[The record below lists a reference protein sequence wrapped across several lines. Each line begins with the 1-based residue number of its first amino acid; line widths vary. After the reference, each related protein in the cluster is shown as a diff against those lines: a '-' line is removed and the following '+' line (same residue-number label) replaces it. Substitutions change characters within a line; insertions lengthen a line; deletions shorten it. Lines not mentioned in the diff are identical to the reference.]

1 MKILKAYFKNFQGF
15 YTGMNLVEL
24 KLDFTKGINSAF
36 NVIFGKNASGK
47 STLLSILQPFP
58 GTNDNRSDIIRAGHE
73 GRKDIIFQDTPD
85 KIYRITIIYPVEVKG
100 KRPTEKCYIY
110 KLNEGA
116 SIDDK
121 NGWTNLN
128 PNGGKQTYITALE
141 DYLHITKDFFMV
153 GRLGGVDNFIDLN
166 KSDRKKFIANFL
178 PDVDPYLTA
187 NEIVSKKVTTQKKM
201 MVTFGEEL
209 NKLAPQAECEAN
221 LSRINTQLTDLNEE
235 LEKQNQI
242 FGSSKGFVDNIL
254 ESTTETLPELR
265 DFART
270 GVNPLI
276 DEIKSLEEKIQ
287 KLKDNLRSF
296 TSKEELEADI
306 EKINAEIIKL
316 SEAKAKKESNKA
328 TAIQNQAN
336 FKLEMDKLSARLS
349 AVQSKIGLLESL
361 NAQLDQRL
369 EEEKGYLAEKEEFKK
384 PIFKHFANM
393 TPEVMIT
400 FKGLVTEL
408 RIMLNEVRNAYDE
421 AGLRSLSL
429 TDSKSINKE
438 MFEMTAACKK
448 ATATIERIAESKA
461 KLPLLE
467 ANAKSESILLKRP
480 TECKIDKCPFISAAL
495 EFEGATLEYKR
506 VLKIIETSSEE
517 EEKAKIILEDYQPK
531 IKFLSSYEKSYAK
544 IAEHFKSQPLL
555 KLYPKIQDITLSID
569 KYLEAITISS
579 IEFDE
584 LMNIDHIESYVNH
597 KANLAKVREDIS
609 TLRTRISEIEESS
622 TFVKQL
628 NQDHETAE
636 RNYNEATSVLETVD
650 SEVEDLET
658 DIQNKKNE
666 ILSIKCT
673 IQSVDL
679 LKERESE
686 LSVLKIKSDSME
698 KYLADVSKNRDIML
712 ECKDR
717 ISKIKGEIETLS
729 SDKDKFTHQIE
740 SRKDLEDKL
749 LKMQDEFKTLEIVKR
764 CTDTVKG
771 IPLYLIDAYLEDIR
785 QRTNTL
791 LQVAYNGD
799 FILDRF
805 VINEKEFAIPVIR
818 SNGDK
823 LEDITLGSGAETSLV
838 KSSLSFAII
847 QKAMGG
853 YNILSLDEIDGC
865 LDEAKRKEF
874 ISMLR
879 KQVEELGIEQMFII
893 SHNRV
898 FLDESL
904 NLILL
909 KDHGIETDNSELM
922 SNKAVIYDYY
932 K

>member
-15 YTGMNLVEL
+15 YTGMNLTEL

-36 NVIFGKNASGK
+36 NVIFGRNASGK

-58 GTNDNRSDIIRAGHE
+58 GTNDNRSDIIREGHE

-85 KIYRITIIYPVEVKG
+85 KIYRISIIYPVEVKG
-100 KRPTEKCYIY
+100 KRPTEKCYLY

-121 NGWTNLN
+121 KGWTNLN
-128 PNGGKQTYITALE
+128 PNGGKQTYIAALE
-141 DYLHITKDFFMV
+141 SYLHITKDFFMV
-153 GRLGGVDNFIDLN
+153 GRIGGVDNFIDLN

-178 PDVDPYLTA
+178 PDVDPYLKA
-187 NEIVSKKVTTQKKM
+187 NEIVSKKVTAQKKM

-221 LSRINTQLTDLNEE
+221 LSKLNEKIVDLNAE
-235 LEKQNQI
+235 LEEQNQK
-242 FGSSKGFVDNIL
+242 FGSAKGLVDNIL
-254 ESTTETLPELR
+254 ESTNENLPELR

-270 GVNPLI
+270 GVNPLTE
-276 DEIKSLEEKIQ
+276 EINILTDKIE
-287 KLKDNLRSF
+287 KLKDNLKSF
-296 TSKEELEADI
+296 TSKEELEKNI
-306 EKINAEIIKL
+306 EVINSEIIKL
-316 SEAKAKKESNKA
+316 AGEKAKAESNKA
-328 TAIQNQAN
+328 NAIQNQASY
-336 FKLEMDKLSARLS
+336 KLDMDKLSARLS
-349 AVQSKIGLLESL
+349 AVQSKIGLLENL
-361 NAQLDQRL
+361 NAQLNTKL
-369 EEEKGYLAEKEEFKK
+369 EEEKGYQAEKEEFKK

-393 TPEVMIT
+393 TPEVMMT

-408 RIMLNEVRNAYDE
+408 RIMLNEIRNAYDE

-467 ANAKSESILLKRP
+467 ANAKSESILMKRP
-480 TECKIDKCPFISAAL
+480 TDCKIDTCPFISAAI
-495 EFEGATLEYKR
+495 EFEGSTFEYKR
-506 VLKIIETSSEE
+506 VLKIVENSAEE
-517 EEKAKIILEDYQPK
+517 EEKAKMILEDYQPK
-531 IKFLSSYEKSYAK
+531 IKFLSTYEKSFEK
-544 IAEHFKSQPLL
+544 IVERFKAQPLL
-555 KLYPKIQDITLSID
+555 KLYPKIQDITLSVD
-569 KYLEAITISS
+569 KYLEAITLGAL
-579 IEFDE
+579 EFDD
-584 LMNIDHIESYVNH
+584 LMNISHIEAYVNH
-597 KANLAKVREDIS
+597 KANLIKVREDINN
-609 TLRTRISEIEESS
+609 LKTRIAEIEESS
-622 TFVKQL
+622 AFVKQL
-628 NQDHETAE
+628 NQDFETAE
-636 RNYNEATSVLETVD
+636 KNYNDATQVLETVD
-650 SEVEDLET
+650 AKVEELEAT
-658 DIQNKKNE
+658 IQAKKNE
-666 ILSIKCT
+666 ILNIKCT
-673 IQSVDL
+673 IQSGDL

-686 LSVLKIKSDSME
+686 LKVLKLKSDSME
-698 KYLADVSKNRDIML
+698 KYLEDVSKNRAIML
-712 ECKDR
+712 ECKDN
-717 ISKIKGEIETLS
+717 ITKLK
-729 SDKDKFTHQIE
+729 SDINDLTVEKDKFMHQIE
-740 SRKDLEDKL
+740 SRKDLESRL
-749 LKMQDEFKTLEIVKR
+749 TKMQDEFKTLEIVKR

-799 FILDRF
+799 FVLDRF

-879 KQVEELGIEQMFII
+879 KQVTELGIEQMFII

-909 KDHGIETDNSELM
+909 KDHGIETDNDELM
-922 SNKAVIYDYY
+922 KNKAVIYDYY